1 MLKTMFKKRRL
12 ISLFIIVTFI
22 ILLLPIISY
31 AAPAIQVN
39 INGKPVTLSAT
50 QPYIFENVVMLPV
63 KAISEAL
70 GANVTWD
77 AANNNVIIRR
87 GNNIYILKK
96 GSSTVY
102 VNGKAFSLLA
112 ASTVKNDSIYVPQDF
127 ITDVFGFQI
136 AYNTKTAR
144 FSITIKEL
152 PLYYTNKFRIE
163 YLDNG
168 CKLVTDGENY
178 RILLVPRGKTAP
190 KGVVADKTVYIPLQ
204 RVMTGSST
212 FTGAMAKLNVLDSLK
227 AVTTSANYWYIPRVK
242 EMVNQGKVKY
252 VGGDNMEAPDYE
264 LVKSIN
270 PELVFVYTGTT
281 GQQYVMRK
289 LSELGIRYAVNNE
302 YLEPD
307 CLGRLEWI
315 KFTAA
320 FYDKEL
326 VAEKI
331 LNDAV
336 RNINTV
342 TAGVAGLQKP
352 KVAWGLSWAGKIYIT
367 NPGSYVGKW
376 INMCGGDYV
385 FKNHAIKADTQVSAE
400 YFYAQ
405 AKDADVFIFSST
417 TNYMKSPTINQIIKE
432 NPLFANIKAVK
443 SGNVWA
449 YAPDWWQTIP
459 ETDVFVKDIAAV
471 FHPGAFSGYKPVKL
485 VKLSRS

>member
-1 MLKTMFKKRRL
+1 MLKTMIKKRRL
-12 ISLFIIVTFI
+12 ISLFIIVAI
-22 ILLLPIISY
+22 AVLLLPVNSY
-31 AAPAIQVN
+31 AAPAIQVH
-39 INGKPVTLSAT
+39 INGKPVTLSAA
-50 QPYIFENVVMLPV
+50 QPYILKNAVMLPV

-87 GNNIYILKK
+87 GNNISILKK
-96 GSSTVY
+96 NSSTVY

-112 ASTVKNDSIYVPQDF
+112 ASTVKNGSIYVPQDF

-136 AYNTKTAR
+136 AYNKTTAR

-152 PLYYTNKFRIE
+152 PLYYSKKFRIK

-178 RILLVPRGKTAP
+178 RILLVQRGKTAP

-204 RVMTGSST
+204 KVMTGSST
-212 FTGAMAKLNVLDSLK
+212 YVGAMARLNVLDSLK
-227 AVTTSANYWYIPRVK
+227 AVTTSANYWYIPKVK
-242 EMVNQGKVKY
+242 QMVSQGKVKY

-281 GQQYVMRK
+281 GQQHVMKK

-307 CLGRLEWI
+307 CLARLEWI

-326 VAEKI
+326 QAEKI

-336 RNINTV
+336 KNINTV
-342 TAGVAGLQKP
+342 TARVAGLQKP

-385 FKNHAIKADTQVSAE
+385 FKNHATKADTQVSAE

-405 AKDADVFIFSST
+405 AKDADIFIFSST

-443 SGNVWA
+443 NGNVWA

-459 ETDVFVKDIAAV
+459 ETDVYVKDIAAV

-485 VKLSRS
+485 VKLPRS